1 VISPKCDTHLQFVC
15 RNAVAGSQPFC
26 LSSKSC
32 FVSQIK
38 LKIQQILCF
47 MLNKV
52 CGAYQLQALALVLQ
66 AQAIHRCLP
75 NFPLRGATVCAKI
88 DDAPWAVIT
97 VNKHSFNFPFSRT
110 ASKMQRERGGGGVVH
125 ITRTAS
131 LCILERKLLP
141 SEGVRPESLD
151 NVDCDGF
158 IKGQFSRMSS
168 CCVVNSKKLET
179 NIFPNISKFCLSH
192 RTTCL
197 WLELLSTLILVDDLY
212 L

>member
-1 VISPKCDTHLQFVC
+1 MWGLSAASPCTS
-15 RNAVAGSQPFC
+15 VAGTSDSPLFTKFPTAWRDSLC
-26 LSSKSC
+26 ENWRRSLSSYYCK
-32 FVSQIK
+32 
-38 LKIQQILCF
+38 
-47 MLNKV
+47 
-52 CGAYQLQALALVLQ
+52 Q
-66 AQAIHRCLP
+66 AQFQLPFLTDCLE
-75 NFPLRGATVCAKI
+75 NAEG
-88 DDAPWAVIT
+88 
-97 VNKHSFNFPFSRT
+97 
-110 ASKMQRERGGGGVVH
+110 EGGGGVVH